1 MPVKTMSNAGA
12 TKELVEVA
20 YESAKDEL
28 TEYVVYKKLSELK
41 IAHKPE
47 LSKTLARLAEME
59 HRHYEFWKKFC
70 PDRNITTSKVKLALM
85 VFLRLFLGAT
95 FTVKLLERGEADAIK
110 RYNEI
115 AQLVPPMD
123 QEMLQQVIADE
134 KQHEQQLVEQFDE
147 PQIKYISFIVL
158 GLGDALVEIS
168 GIHAGSLGIYHST
181 EFAGFA
187 GIIAGAAASIAMASA
202 AYAQAKTGFKGSAGL
217 SATYTGL
224 SYFVTAVIL
233 ATPYFLTG
241 IMLNALVTSV
251 IAGIALIA
259 FTSFYSSVI
268 AGGVFRK
275 DFTEVTSIMLGA
287 TIALYFLGS
296 VIGYLT
302 GLRFG

>member
-1 MPVKTMSNAGA
+1 MSNTGP
-12 TKELVEVA
+12 TKGLEEAA
-20 YESAKDEL
+20 YESAKDEF
-28 TEYVVYKKLSELK
+28 TEYVVYERLSELGM
-41 IAHKPE
+41 AQKPE

-70 PDRNITTSKVKLALM
+70 PDRNITVSKIRVTLM

-95 FTVKLLERGEADAIK
+95 FTVKLLERGETHAIK
-110 RYNEI
+110 RYTEI
-115 AQLVPPMD
+115 AQLVPPTD
-123 QEMLQQVIADE
+123 QATFQQVLADE
-134 KQHEQQLVEQFDE
+134 KQHEQQLIEQIDE
-147 PQIKYISFIVL
+147 PQVKYISFIVL

-168 GIHAGSLGIYHST
+168 GIHAGSLGIYNST
-181 EFAGFA
+181 KLAGLA
-187 GIIAGAAASIAMASA
+187 GVIAGAAASIAMASA

-217 SATYTGL
+217 SAAYTGA
-224 SYFVTAVIL
+224 SYFATAVIL
-233 ATPYFLTG
+233 ATPYFLIAT
-241 IMLNALVTSV
+241 MLNALVASV
-251 IAGIALIA
+251 VAGIVLIA

-287 TIALYFLGS
+287 TVALYLLGT